1 MTTINFFKIIL
12 TYTYKR
18 KLKDFVMIEKI
29 VLIGLSLRKQQSME
43 GVIEMVEKAI
53 EVTLIEREDLIQID
67 M

>member
-1 MTTINFFKIIL
+1 MTTTLLRRKGGPGNH
-12 TYTYKR
+12 KR
-18 KLKDFVMIEKI
+18 KLIDFVMIEKI

>member
-1 MTTINFFKIIL
+1 MTTTLLRRKGGPGNH
-12 TYTYKR
+12 KR

-43 GVIEMVEKAI
+43 GVIEMEEKAI